1 MRVLVLQL
9 KRIGDLVLTTPVLA
23 ALKKLGAHVTLVADS
38 PCSSLLPALPGVDE
52 ALAFVR
58 KANNAAVWKRIR
70 KGGWDV
76 CLDFT
81 GSDRSAFMGWLSR
94 TPRRITFQ
102 WVCKRFLR
110 RLAYHE
116 FVDSPVRLAH
126 TCDHYLDL
134 LRPLGVVCSE
144 ATPSLAIPPAAREK
158 ARELCSAGV
167 GSEGFALIHP
177 GTARPE
183 KYWLPERWSE
193 VIAGLKVRGLSAIIT
208 SGPDAFE
215 LQHARQITGAP
226 LVCPPDLLTLAA
238 LVEEARLVISCDTA
252 VVHLAAA
259 FAKPQIAL
267 FGPTNPF
274 HWRPRHAHAT
284 VLSAAQPD
292 SPMTHFL
299 PKMTGAPTAKIPASA
314 VLQAVKSLLA
324 PPHEPSSSAD
334 SF

>member
-1 MRVLVLQL
+1 MNVLVLQL
-9 KRIGDLVLTTPVLA
+9 KRIGDLILTTPVLA
-23 ALKKLGAHVTLVADS
+23 ALKANGARITLIADG
-38 PCSSLLPALPGVDE
+38 PCASLLPALPGVDE
-52 ALAFVR
+52 ALAFSR
-58 KANNAAVWKRIR
+58 KGDNSAVWKRIR
-70 KGGWDV
+70 QRAWDV

-102 WVCKRFLR
+102 WVCRRLLR

-134 LRPLGVVCSE
+134 LRPLGI
-144 ATPSLAIPPAAREK
+144 TAADAAPTLHVPHSAQEK
-158 ARELCSAGV
+158 ARELLASAGIS
-167 GSEGFALIHP
+167 GSYALLHP

-193 VIAGLKVRGLSAIIT
+193 VIAGLKALGITPILT

-215 LQHARQITGAP
+215 LQHAGQIFGAP
-226 LVCPPDLLTLAA
+226 LLRPPSLLTLAA
-238 LVEEARLVISCDTA
+238 LVEGARITISCDTA

-259 FAKPQIAL
+259 FRQPQIAL

-274 HWRPRHAHAT
+274 HWRPRHERAI
-284 VLSAAQPD
+284 VLSAAQPET
-292 SPMTHFL
+292 PLVRFL
-299 PKMTGAPTAKIPASA
+299 PKTKGAPTAKIQSPA
-314 VLQAVKSLLA
+314 VLRAAETLLA
-324 PPHEPSSSAD
+324 ASSSAG
-334 SF
+334 SS